1 MKLRLRSAVT
11 KETIR
16 VDVPSSSTLPELKR
30 LLSQALPGSSADSS
44 HFSPDYIRLSLNHRD
59 ELRCSSPDETLQMLG
74 ITSGDLIFFSLNPN
88 PRESL
93 ETLNSSISCSNLP
106 VESSTKPDPA
116 SQNEKSSE
124 SSSDFL
130 IESTENSDS
139 INQNQKNLEPSSIF
153 QVESAKKSE
162 YVNTTGLLHPGEEV
176 EGELMEIDWDVN
188 DDDDQLSVTP
198 GKSFSIPGFLRK
210 VFTEEL
216 SNDDG
221 GVRDHKLLMIAVHG
235 VLLESGFVG
244 FDPIL
249 LKKIIRF
256 QSPFQR
262 GGTDPCY
269 TLLEIAD
276 NVTVNDQN
284 SNNIIPTFN
293 LKIQTLGKF
302 VIVYGFL
309 SSGTSLVH
317 HVELNEEHLVPLL
330 NVAWSN
336 CGLSEKI
343 IPEEDGLI
351 WTSPEKEIFQFWR
364 TVKDRLALPLLIDIC
379 EVAGFGLP
387 PCFVRL
393 PTELKLKI
401 LELLPGVDLAKMSC
415 VSSELNYLVSN
426 DDLWKQKYLCEFG
439 NPSDVRRRLAG
450 KLVEFDFGSSA
461 EDGGWKKK
469 FSSALKKLKSRRR
482 TVMFRRRP
490 FGYMIPPF
498 VGPWQPRIIGDHNPM
513 LQPLLDHPH
522 HIDTSIPRRLGSH
535 VPHCDLR

>member
-1 MKLRLRSAVT
+1 MKLRLRSAAT
-11 KETIR
+11 KDTIR
-16 VDVPSSSTLPELKR
+16 VDVPPSSTLPELKR
-30 LLSQALPGSSADSS
+30 LLSQAIPGSSAGSS
-44 HFSPDYIRLSLNHRD
+44 HFSPDSIRLSLNHRD

-74 ITSGDLIFFSLNPN
+74 ITSGDLIFFSLNPI

-106 VESSTKPDPA
+106 VESSTKSDPA
-116 SQNEKSSE
+116 NQNE
-124 SSSDFL
+124 
-130 IESTENSDS
+130 
-139 INQNQKNLEPSSIF
+139 KNLEPSSVF
-153 QVESAKKSE
+153 QVGLTGKSDS
-162 YVNTTGLLHPGEEV
+162 VNQDVNATGLLQPGEEV

-188 DDDDQLSVTP
+188 DDDDQLSVTS
-198 GKSFSIPGFLRK
+198 GKSLSIPGFLRK

-216 SNDDG
+216 SNDDDG
-221 GVRDHKLLMIAVHG
+221 GVRDHKFLMIAVHA

-302 VIVYGFL
+302 VIVYGSL
-309 SSGTSLVH
+309 SSGSSPVH
-317 HVELNEEHLVPLL
+317 RVELNEEHLIPLL

-343 IPEEDGLI
+343 IPGEDGLI

-387 PCFVRL
+387 PCFMRL

-426 DDLWKQKYLCEFG
+426 DDLWKQKYLGEFG
-439 NPSDVRRRLAG
+439 NPSDGRRRTAG
-450 KLVEFDFGSSA
+450 NLVEFGSSA

-469 FSSALKKLKSRRR
+469 FSLALKKLKRRRR

-490 FGYMIPPF
+490 FGYRIPPF
-498 VGPWQPRIIGDHNPM
+498 IGHWQPRIIGDHNPL
-513 LQPLLDHPH
+513 LQPPLDPLH

-535 VPHCDLR
+535 VPRCDLR